1 MDTKVGIEPTPMG
14 LQPISPPR
22 GTRCILFKTQSFCFC
37 IFPKYMRYKKKFL
50 LYVSFKKY
58 NKTWLFT
65 FTRYNLTL

>member
-1 MDTKVGIEPTPMG
+1 MDTKVGIEPTPMS
-14 LQPISPPR
+14 LQPSPLQEELGVYNSR
-22 GTRCILFKTQSFCFC
+22 HFFCYC

-50 LYVSFKKY
+50 LYVSLKKY